1 MRFRTYEQS
10 KKINTKLTLSEK
22 YIFIPLLFP
31 LFGIAV
37 STAAVKTSY
46 QIAYK
51 FVLRKINRLKVGQYY
66 RVKHDI
72 DVFED
77 LNSTCVVYDSEK
89 KRDIE
94 VPMYKRH
101 HLPRDSMFL
110 FLRRLPIKENDAL
123 HDKIEILYQGKKF
136 IIGTRSTER
145 YEKKRTAE
153 EIVKKIEIG

>member
-1 MRFRTYEQS
+1 MGFRTYERS

-22 YIFIPLLFP
+22 YIFVPLLLP

-37 STAAVKTSY
+37 STAVVKTSY

-66 RVKHDI
+66 RVEHDI
-72 DVFED
+72 DIFED
-77 LNSTCVVYDSEK
+77 LNSTYVVYDSGMK
-89 KRDIE
+89 KDIE
-94 VPMYKRH
+94 VPVYKRY
-101 HLPRDSMFL
+101 HLPRGSMFL
-110 FLRRLPIKENDAL
+110 FLRRLPTKKNDAL
-123 HDKIEILYQGKKF
+123 HDKVEILYQGKKF

-153 EIVKKIEIG
+153 EIVKKIETE